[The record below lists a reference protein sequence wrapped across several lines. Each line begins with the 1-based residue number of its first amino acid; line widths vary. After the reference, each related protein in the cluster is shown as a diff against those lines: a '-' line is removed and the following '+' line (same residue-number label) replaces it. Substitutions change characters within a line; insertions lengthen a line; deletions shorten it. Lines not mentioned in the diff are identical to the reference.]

1 MESRLL
7 VKISA
12 KTSPTTLAANSNLR
26 PLFEVRP
33 QGEGFGLSSESA
45 TWCIADQQEFGPLPW
60 DAAHGRVADMLGLD
74 EADVL
79 FAEPDLP
86 QCYPTENEA
95 NPKGSPFAL
104 DTPNCQPAPQH
115 NDQRKPGP
123 EFAWHL
129 LDQFSQLAA
138 ARATVAF
145 ADPRTTIAH
154 IDTGYDPNHLAR
166 PARIRHDLERNFVK
180 ADGTPNDAADPGRNH
195 LFDNSGHGTGTSSI
209 LAGQSVPQNK
219 GQPMGGAPEADIVP
233 LRIANSVVLFFTSAV
248 AVALSYAV
256 QVKCD
261 VVSMSMGGLPSGAW
275 NDAVNAAYEAGT
287 CIVAA
292 SGDCFGGLPTH
303 HVVYPA
309 RYHRTVAACGVMAD
323 GTPYFNLP
331 IKVIEGSWGPD
342 SCMTAALAAW
352 TPNISWAKFGCPQTV
367 DMDGAGTSAATP
379 QVAAAAA
386 LWLEKYKAELPLR
399 NWQRVEAVRNAL
411 FRAARSTD
419 PQHFGRGIL
428 QANAALAIA
437 PNFTLPK
444 TQPDNDSFAFFRVL
458 TGLGIAEPNARER
471 MLNLE
476 LSQVYLMS
484 PEMQQAVPE
493 PEARVGPKDLRR
505 FIDALIAN
513 PKASGTLR
521 RLAASRYS
529 VLFDAPVPGAS
540 LKDLAPVRAV
550 PEAQVTLRDPAY
562 RRIRTYAVDP
572 SLSTKL
578 KTASINQG
586 LLKVRWEKLAPGP
599 KGEYVEVQDDP
610 GYGKINMDD
619 PRLLAQDGFAPSEGN
634 PHFHQQMT
642 YAVAMTTIDLFED
655 AMGRKVLWRP
665 RIVPEKPFDDS
676 QCVRQLIIQPHA
688 FAQENAFYD
697 PRLIALRFGYFSA
710 SADDPGDHVPGSTV
724 YSCLSHDI
732 VAHETTHAILDG
744 MHRRFNEPTNP
755 DVLAFHEGFADM
767 VALMQ
772 HFEITEVLTNQMAQ
786 TRGELETEESILGS
800 LALQFGR
807 AIGKRGA
814 LREAIGT
821 LDAKGHWCRNVP
833 DPTAFRTVIEPHAR
847 GSLLVAAVFDAF
859 LAIYATR
866 TADLYRLYTGGT
878 GVLQPGAIHP
888 DLVNRLANEAA
899 TVASQVLRICIRAL
913 DYVPPVDIT
922 FGEYLRAIITADVDL
937 VDDDPLGYRIAFVE
951 AFRRRGIYPSDLTT
965 LSVDTLVWQGVDLA
979 DVASKVRPILAQL
992 KKFACDSL
1000 YLEDRCELFDRTRE
1014 ERRALHESIK
1024 QVALKEPGVA
1034 TILGIDP
1041 EMLFEIHELRR
1052 AERTA
1057 PDGSSLPQVI
1067 VAVTQQREIRVGDQS
1082 MKFYGGATLVIDLK
1096 RAELKYAIRKR
1107 IDNKQREEDT
1117 KAFLKKN
1124 LENPLTALL
1133 LNSDRHDRF
1142 AILHALA
1149 DMED

>member
-7 VKISA
+7 VKISS
-12 KTSPTTLAANSNLR
+12 KTSPTALAANSKVR
-26 PLFEVRP
+26 PLFEVGP
-33 QGEGFGLSSESA
+33 QTEGFGLSSESA
-45 TWCIADQQEFGPLPW
+45 TWCIADQQDLGPLPW
-60 DAAHGRVADMLGLD
+60 DAAHGRVADMLGVD

-79 FAEPDLP
+79 FAEPDIL
-86 QCYPTENEA
+86 QGYPTENEA
-95 NPKGSPFAL
+95 NEGGNPFAL
-104 DTPNCQPAPQH
+104 NPPNCQPAPQH
-115 NDQRKPGP
+115 DDQRKPGP
-123 EFAWHL
+123 GFAWHL

-138 ARATVAF
+138 ARSAVAF

-154 IDTGYDPNHLAR
+154 IDTGYDPNHSAR

-180 ADGTPNDAADPGRNH
+180 ADGTPNDAADPGRNQ

-209 LAGQSVPQNK
+209 LAGQSVPQNN

-248 AVALSYAV
+248 AAALSYAV
-256 QVKCD
+256 QIKCD
-261 VVSMSMGGLPSGAW
+261 VISMSMGGLPSGAW
-275 NDAVNAAYEAGT
+275 NDAVNAAYEAGI

-309 RYHRTVAACGVMAD
+309 RYHRTIAACGVMED

-331 IKVIEGSWGPD
+331 INVIEGSWGPD

-386 LWLEKYKAELPLR
+386 LWLEKYKAQLPMR

-411 FRAARSTD
+411 FGAARKTD

-437 PNFTLPK
+437 PNLMLPK
-444 TQPDNDSFAFFRVL
+444 TQPDNDSFAFFRVI
-458 TGLGIAEPNARER
+458 TGLGIAEPNAQER

-484 PEMQQAVPE
+484 PEMQDAVPE
-493 PEARVGPKDLRR
+493 PEARVDLKDLRR
-505 FIDALIAN
+505 FMDSLIGN
-513 PKASGTLR
+513 TKASGALR

-529 VLFDAPVPGAS
+529 ALFDAPVPGAA
-540 LKDLAPVRAV
+540 LTDLAPVRAV

-572 SLSTKL
+572 SLSTQL
-578 KTASINQG
+578 KTAAVNQG
-586 LLKVRWEKLAPGP
+586 LLRVPWENLAPGP
-599 KGEYVEVQDDP
+599 QGEYLDVQDTP
-610 GYGKINMDD
+610 EYGKVDLDD

-642 YAVAMTTIDLFED
+642 YAVAMTTIHRFER
-655 AMGRKVLWRP
+655 ALGRKVLWRP
-665 RIVPEKPFDDS
+665 RIIPEKPFDDS
-676 QCVRQLIIQPHA
+676 EYAQRLVIQPHA

-697 PRLIALRFGYFSA
+697 PRPIALRFGYFAA

-732 VAHETTHAILDG
+732 VAHETSHAILDG
-744 MHRRFNEPTNP
+744 MHRRFTEPTNS
-755 DVLAFHEGFADM
+755 DVLAFHEGFADI

-772 HFEITEVLTNQMAQ
+772 HFEMTEVLTNQIAR
-786 TRGELETEESILGS
+786 TRGDVETESILGS

-807 AIGKRGA
+807 AIGKRGG
-814 LREAIGT
+814 LREAIGSV
-821 LDAKGHWCRNVP
+821 DANGQWHRNVP
-833 DPTAFRTVIEPHAR
+833 DPAAYRTIIEPHAR

-866 TADLYRLYTGGT
+866 TADLYRIYTGGT
-878 GVLQPGAIHP
+878 GVLQPGAVHP
-888 DLVNRLANEAA
+888 DLVNRLANEASTA
-899 TVASQVLRICIRAL
+899 AGHVLRICIRAL

-922 FGEYLRAIITADVDL
+922 FGEYLRALITADIDL

-951 AFRRRGIYPSDLTT
+951 AFRRRGIYPSDLAT
-965 LSVDTLVWQGVDLA
+965 LSVDTLVWQGVDLSKA
-979 DVASKVRPILAQL
+979 ASRVQPVLVQL
-992 KKFACDSL
+992 KKFANDCL
-1000 YLEDRCELFDRTRE
+1000 YIDNRRKLFERTRR
-1014 ERRALHESIK
+1014 ERLTLHGSIK
-1024 QVALKEPGVA
+1024 EVAQSEPAVA
-1034 TILGIDP
+1034 KLFGIDP
-1041 EMLFEIHELRR
+1041 GMPFEIHELRR
-1052 AERTA
+1052 AERA
-1057 PDGSSLPQVI
+1057 GPDGSSHPQVI
-1067 VAVTQQREIRVGDQS
+1067 VGVTQQREIKVGDQS

-1107 IDNKQREEDT
+1107 IDNKQREEET

-1133 LNSDRHDRF
+1133 LDSERHDRF